1 MKTTKTN
8 VLHRALGLVVALM
21 LIMGYSC
28 SSDDKGNDEDY
39 FTYIGTVDHWCEYLI
54 LIEKDNN
61 DLESS
66 YEFVKPINLDS
77 SFKVHELKVKVTY
90 SYMGE
95 QQMGCGGFV
104 GNPEKVKIIKI
115 KKL

>member
-8 VLHRALGLVVALM
+8 LMDKVLGLLLTLM
-21 LIMGYSC
+21 LILGYSC
-28 SSDDKGNDEDY
+28 SNDDNNNEGH
-39 FTYIGTVDHWCEYLI
+39 FTYIGTIDHWCEFLI
-54 LIEKDNN
+54 LIEKDNK
-61 DLESS
+61 DLESG

-90 SYMGE
+90 SYIDE

-104 GNPEKVKIIKI
+104 GNPEKVEIIKI
-115 KKL
+115 EKL